1 MASLFDI
8 IGNMGR
14 QRSQVASGAGGLL
27 MEKPLENAAL
37 ATMFTPVVGD
47 VTGLLADAKMYATEP
62 EQRNLLNYGLTAAGV
77 LPFVPAVS
85 SVKKTIKEL
94 PKPKTEKELRGK
106 IKYNQKEKRILE
118 GDGNTGSFLKMLFAD
133 DDTYVVD
140 TFENYGVDVDFRG
153 SAKLPKGS
161 SLRFRDKIY
170 NQTQESLKDQPE
182 TMLVYRHGKIG
193 IPAHSVGDPVSFTLA
208 PFRGTLPSQGID
220 KNVKGVFLK
229 EDDFEVY
236 AVDKKDILANFE
248 GVVPRYASS
257 GAGHERELLIF
268 PDKVKKIK

>member
-8 IGNMGR
+8 YADMGR
-14 QRSQVASGAGGLL
+14 QRANYAAGVGGLL

-47 VTGLLADAKMYATEP
+47 ITGLLADAKMYATEP

-85 SVKKTIKEL
+85 SVKKTVKKL
-94 PKPKTEKELRGK
+94 ANPKTEKELRGK

-118 GDGNTGSFLKMLFAD
+118 GDGRSGGFLKDLFSTDTNSVIYGFETYGIDAD
-133 DDTYVVD
+133 LL
-140 TFENYGVDVDFRG
+140 GP
-153 SAKLPKGS
+153 AKLPKGGT
-161 SLRFRDKIY
+161 LRFKNKIY

-182 TMLVYRHGKIG
+182 TMLVYRHGRFNLPSQAG
-193 IPAHSVGDPVSFTLA
+193 EPVSFTLA
-208 PFRGTLPSQGID
+208 PFRGQLPSQGYA
-220 KNVKGVFLK
+220 KNAKGVSLK

-248 GVVPRYASS
+248 AVLPRYHLAGSS
-257 GAGHERELLIF
+257 NERELLIF